1 MLTGME
7 PRGGNAG
14 RQKCSTQVVREIPA
28 ERKQG
33 RKPRGEPGAGGGSKA
48 GMGKGEQLR
57 KAPPSPARRH
67 GNAEA
72 ERGSLPIRTGWRG
85 GSSLRAVAGRVFF
98 LQHHDLTPKMLCNGP
113 RRGGRCWSTATTS
126 HSTPVLL
133 RSWPKSPKN
142 PTKLGGDGAGAE
154 PVGSGSFAPAPA
166 LDAVA
171 KSQQSRNA
179 KQLRGLESCPLRAP
193 PD

>member
-1 MLTGME
+1 M
-7 PRGGNAG
+7 GNAG

-33 RKPRGEPGAGGGSKA
+33 RKSRGEPGAGGGSKA

-72 ERGSLPIRTGWRG
+72 EGGSLPVHPTGTGWRG
-85 GSSLRAVAGRVFF
+85 GSSLRVVAGRVFF
-98 LQHHDLTPKMLCNGP
+98 LQHHDLPPKMLCNGP
-113 RRGGRCWSTATTS
+113 RRGGRWWSTATIS

-142 PTKLGGDGAGAE
+142 PTELGGDGTGAE
-154 PVGSGSFAPAPA
+154 PVGPGSLAPAPA

-171 KSQQSRNA
+171 ESQQSLNA